1 MQTALDLGR
10 LREQVPGPRQGIG
23 RSFVT
28 GKQERHYFVA
38 HLLVIHPLA
47 CLLILRQQEHR
58 EQITPLGLTCSAL
71 SNHAIDHLVKHVY
84 RPLQTTVAWGGD
96 SQWRE
101 RAQSVNG
108 QQIPYPRTYA
118 AKGCDH
124 PDSCDV

>member
-58 EQITPLGLTCSAL
+58 EQITPLGLKRSAL
-71 SNHAIDHLVKHVY
+71 SNHAVDYLVKRVDRQLH
-84 RPLQTTVAWGGD
+84 TTVAWGGD
-96 SQWRE
+96 AQWRE
-101 RAQSVNG
+101 GPEDVSAEQVPDCRPSVAQ
-108 QQIPYPRTYA
+108 A
-118 AKGCDH
+118 ARPPGH
-124 PDSCDV
+124 